1 MFLAK
6 WSVFINPVTINVYNL
21 LCQNAN
27 DTLKSHNLES
37 SIKVSNIVSTRW
49 VLSSLTAAL
58 QGHIMYHCTIVER
71 CANLGNFAQIYL
83 CTHLC
88 SVHVMM
94 LIPILLLLLPA
105 GSVSLDNILSTL
117 QNNSE
122 IQSTTEY
129 ARGAAGLYPNLPC
142 WDHRYFATRWSTIW

>member
-1 MFLAK
+1 MLA
-6 WSVFINPVTINVYNL
+6 VARPDDVPV
-21 LCQNAN
+21 
-27 DTLKSHNLES
+27 
-37 SIKVSNIVSTRW
+37 
-49 VLSSLTAAL
+49 
-58 QGHIMYHCTIVER
+58 YHSRRSC
-71 CANLGNFAQIYL
+71 NLGNFAQIYL

-129 ARGAAGLYPNLPC
+129 ARGAAGLYPNLPAGIIDILRPGGLPYGEPSLC
-142 WDHRYFATRWSTIW
+142 KTCKKI